1 LPIACTSRG
10 AARPARQLPDGLA
23 MPDSIERA
31 LEAALSDRCC
41 FGQILIQKI
50 NDGFVLSHREDE
62 ARNDLQTCRSAEEA
76 IEIAKYDDAG
86 NYRPLKTAP
95 NFRHGWRLEL
105 GTLDELK
112 RALDYF
118 YPGRLAVFACWKT
131 GQLRTPNLRDTLN
144 RQSGMYRIAAKISDA
159 QLDEIVGDF
168 CRSDGGCL
176 RTILWKRDARGTV
189 SSRKLP
195 NEKFDPTFD
204 QAKALAEPRSSAFA
218 DQPSRKATV
227 SREATADKSIPAI
240 ATIPLLCQEA
250 CNLLVA
256 ECRKVV
262 KGE

>member
-1 LPIACTSRG
+1 
-10 AARPARQLPDGLA
+10 

-41 FGQILIQKI
+41 LGQILIQKT

-62 ARNDLQTCRSAEEA
+62 ARKDLQTSRNAEEA
-76 IEIAKYDDAG
+76 VEIAKYDDAG

-95 NFRHGWRLEL
+95 NLRHGWRL
-105 GTLDELK
+105 TLQTLQELK

-118 YPGRLAVFACWKT
+118 YPGRLAVFAAWKT
-131 GQLRTPNLRDTLN
+131 GQLRTTNLRDTLD
-144 RQSGMYRIAAKISDA
+144 RQSGMYRVAAKISDA
-159 QLDEIVGDF
+159 QIDDVVGDF

-176 RTILWKRDARGTV
+176 RTILWKRDQLGTV
-189 SSRKLP
+189 SSTKLP

-204 QAKALAEPRSSAFA
+204 QTKALGAPGSSAFA
-218 DQPSRKATV
+218 
-227 SREATADKSIPAI
+227 EATADKTTPAT
-240 ATIPLLCQEA
+240 ATIPLLCQEP

-262 KGE
+262 TGARPR